1 MHAYKIIG
9 GEILGKYYAVKRGR
23 KSGIFNTWTEC
34 AEQVK
39 GYKGALYKSFTT
51 LKEAEKY
58 IHNTEQSIHKD
69 FSESEINI
77 YVDGSYSKNNISGGY
92 GCVIV
97 KNNKIIHTI
106 SNPIVINDV
115 ENLWN
120 VAGEIE
126 GSLAGIEWAINNK
139 YNSVSI
145 YYDYAGIENWA
156 NGSWE
161 AKKDLTKY
169 YVDKIKEYS
178 SKIKLSFVK
187 VKAHSGDEY
196 NELADQLAKE
206 ASYLGK
212 DYKEKP
218 ITLPE
223 EKSILTIDLYKSI
236 VGDISQDKFLICIG
250 NFNFT
255 ESSLKKIAK
264 YFWKSSG
271 YKIKELGSIKISIE
285 SNLNTLI
292 IIFQTDNGEINK
304 SIYLEGN

>member
-1 MHAYKIIG
+1 MS
-9 GEILGKYYAVKRGR
+9 KYYAVKQGR
-23 KSGIFNTWTEC
+23 KSGVFNTWAEC
-34 AEQVK
+34 EEQVK

-58 IHNTEQSIHKD
+58 IHNTEQSIQKD
-69 FSESEINI
+69 LSELIESEINI
-77 YVDGSYSKNNISGGY
+77 YVDGSYSKNNLSGGY

-126 GSLAGIEWAINNK
+126 GSLAGIEWAINNN

-156 NGSWE
+156 NGSWK
-161 AKKDLTKY
+161 AKKDLTKF
-169 YVDKIKEYS
+169 YVDKIKKYS

-206 ASYLGK
+206 ASYLVK
-212 DYKEKP
+212 DYKEKS
-218 ITLPE
+218 ITLSE
-223 EKSILTIDLYKSI
+223 EKTTLTLDLYRSI
-236 VGDISQDKFLICIG
+236 VGDLSQDNFLICIG

-255 ESSLKKIAK
+255 EGSLKKIAK

-271 YKIKELGSIKISIE
+271 YKIKDLGSIKISIE
-285 SNLNTLI
+285 SNLNTLN
-292 IIFQTDNGEINK
+292 IIFHTDNGEINK
-304 SIYLEGN
+304 LIYLEGN